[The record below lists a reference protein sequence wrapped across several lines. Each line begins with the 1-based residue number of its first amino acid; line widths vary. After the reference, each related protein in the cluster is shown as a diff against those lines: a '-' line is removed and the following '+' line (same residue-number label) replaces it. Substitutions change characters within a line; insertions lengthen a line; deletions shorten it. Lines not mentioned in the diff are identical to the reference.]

1 MINNLNDESSSIMLK
16 HFKKLPNQ
24 ITLLRLLLIP
34 FLYYFAYYN
43 RRTFFT
49 VFLIIVG
56 LTDSLDGYLARKL
69 KQESKFGVKFD
80 SFADYVV
87 YFSLIP
93 WGYFLEKDFFVARFN
108 IILILVVLFFLLQL
122 TNLYV
127 HRRFVFLHTR
137 LGKTAAVV
145 LFIMMVAGMIFGFS
159 DLIFYI
165 AYFTAVASLAEA
177 IVLAVKSKGF

>member
-1 MINNLNDESSSIMLK
+1 MFKN
-16 HFKKLPNQ
+16 FKKLPNQ

-43 RRTFFT
+43 KRGFFT
-49 VFLIIVG
+49 IFLLIVA
-56 LTDSLDGYLARKL
+56 LTDTLDGYLARRL

-93 WGYFLEKDFFVARFN
+93 WGYLLEKDFFVN
-108 IILILVVLFFLLQL
+108 KLNVILILVALFFLLQL
-122 TNLYV
+122 TNLFV
-127 HRRFVFLHTR
+127 HSRFVFLHTF

-145 LFIMMVAGMIFGFS
+145 LFVMMIAGMIFGFS

-165 AYFTAVASLAEA
+165 AYFTSVASIAEA
-177 IVLAVKSKGF
+177 IVLAVKHKL